1 MERKKGVLIEH
12 KKESYVK
19 EKTTYH
25 TFREFYVLQEYPLQR
40 AYHNKVMK
48 SSILTIREFYVLQE
62 YPLQRAYHNEVM
74 KSSILTIREFYVL
87 QGYPLQRAYH
97 NEVMKSSILS
107 VICSS
112 PIILSFLY
120 DFC

>member
-1 MERKKGVLIEH
+1 MERKKGVIIEH
-12 KKESYVK
+12 KKDGYYVK
-19 EKTTYH
+19 EKTTY
-25 TFREFYVLQEYPLQR
+25 
-40 AYHNKVMK
+40 
-48 SSILTIREFYVLQE
+48 
-62 YPLQRAYHNEVM
+62 
-74 KSSILTIREFYVL
+74 LTIREFYVL

-112 PIILSFLY
+112 PITLSFLY

>member
-1 MERKKGVLIEH
+1 MEGKKGVLIEH
-12 KKESYVK
+12 KKESYYVK
-19 EKTTYH
+19 EKTTYL
-25 TFREFYVLQEYPLQR
+25 TIREFYVLQGYPLQR
-40 AYHNKVMK
+40 AYHNEVMK

-74 KSSILTIREFYVL
+74 KSSIL
-87 QGYPLQRAYH
+87 
-97 NEVMKSSILS
+97 S

-112 PIILSFLY
+112 PITLSFLY

>member
-1 MERKKGVLIEH
+1 MEKKKGVLIEH

-19 EKTTYH
+19 EKTTY
-25 TFREFYVLQEYPLQR
+25 
-40 AYHNKVMK
+40 
-48 SSILTIREFYVLQE
+48 
-62 YPLQRAYHNEVM
+62 
-74 KSSILTIREFYVL
+74 LTIREFYVL

-97 NEVMKSSILS
+97 NKVMKSSILS

-112 PIILSFLY
+112 PITLSFLY

>member
-1 MERKKGVLIEH
+1 MERKKGVIIEH
-12 KKESYVK
+12 KKDSYYVK
-19 EKTTYH
+19 EKTTY
-25 TFREFYVLQEYPLQR
+25 
-40 AYHNKVMK
+40 
-48 SSILTIREFYVLQE
+48 
-62 YPLQRAYHNEVM
+62 
-74 KSSILTIREFYVL
+74 LTIREFYVL

-112 PIILSFLY
+112 PITLSFLY

>member
-1 MERKKGVLIEH
+1 MEKKKGVLIEH

-19 EKTTYH
+19 EKTTY
-25 TFREFYVLQEYPLQR
+25 
-40 AYHNKVMK
+40 
-48 SSILTIREFYVLQE
+48 
-62 YPLQRAYHNEVM
+62 
-74 KSSILTIREFYVL
+74 LTIREFYVL
-87 QGYPLQRAYH
+87 QGYPLQQAYH

-112 PIILSFLY
+112 PITLSFLY

>member
-1 MERKKGVLIEH
+1 MEKKKGVLIEH

-19 EKTTYH
+19 EKTTY
-25 TFREFYVLQEYPLQR
+25 
-40 AYHNKVMK
+40 
-48 SSILTIREFYVLQE
+48 
-62 YPLQRAYHNEVM
+62 
-74 KSSILTIREFYVL
+74 LTIREFYVL

-112 PIILSFLY
+112 PITLSFLY

>member
-1 MERKKGVLIEH
+1 MEKKKGVLIEH

-19 EKTTYH
+19 EKTTYL
-25 TFREFYVLQEYPLQR
+25 TIQR
-40 AYHNKVMK
+40 AYHNDVMK
-48 SSILTIREFYVLQE
+48 SSILI
-62 YPLQRAYHNEVM
+62 
-74 KSSILTIREFYVL
+74 IREFYVL

-97 NEVMKSSILS
+97 NEVMMKSSILS

-112 PIILSFLY
+112 PITLSFLY

>member
-1 MERKKGVLIEH
+1 MEKKKGVLIEH

-19 EKTTYH
+19 EKTTY
-25 TFREFYVLQEYPLQR
+25 
-40 AYHNKVMK
+40 
-48 SSILTIREFYVLQE
+48 LTIREFYVLQG
-62 YPLQRAYHNEVM
+62 YPLQRAYHNDVM
-74 KSSILTIREFYVL
+74 KSSIFIIREFYVL

-97 NEVMKSSILS
+97 NEVMMKSSILS

-112 PIILSFLY
+112 PITLSSLY